1 MGESTSLGPS
11 LTLLY
16 SLSCPH
22 SSENFKVPLL
32 DSPTSYEH
40 QVALHPLS
48 NHNQSVYGPYTH
60 SKTTSVSSMS
70 SLSSQADTVT
80 TSLLNNNSASV
91 NHPTIMRTRSKS
103 KPDNIFIHPAQSNL
117 ARADAAA
124 QQLGLSGDTDLVQ
137 GSTYLEN
144 GEGHWELGKGRDT
157 ARELLGSRKDTV

>member
-1 MGESTSLGPS
+1 
-11 LTLLY
+11 
-16 SLSCPH
+16 
-22 SSENFKVPLL
+22 
-32 DSPTSYEH
+32 
-40 QVALHPLS
+40 
-48 NHNQSVYGPYTH
+48 
-60 SKTTSVSSMS
+60 
-70 SLSSQADTVT
+70 
-80 TSLLNNNSASV
+80 
-91 NHPTIMRTRSKS
+91 MRTRSKS